1 MMHIVWMLD
10 SYMIYLL
17 QLKNKEYEVAL
28 VGAFR
33 REKDKDIVLQTL
45 EAEIKTTLQLVRDIL
60 SDYFLFQ
67 FLLICFSYVSLSELA
82 T

>member
-1 MMHIVWMLD
+1 MLD